1 MKRVM
6 LILAIAITA
15 SAQPGGRQRSITHPA
30 QLAPDW
36 KIEITTSGGITGGGT
51 GGLIVSANG
60 ALTITFG
67 SSPAARRCTFQ
78 LTPSE
83 LQTLAARVE
92 NLRPRSWMECYSL
105 ANVGTHCCDLIR
117 TNLTLSARNG
127 GDLYITSWLTGSE
140 LPQDL
145 RDLIETLKGP
155 AGVDSR
161 YRQLCATQ

>member
-1 MKRVM
+1 MVQLTCRGVNLGKVSPTGNSD
-6 LILAIAITA
+6 LAFALQA
-15 SAQPGGRQRSITHPA
+15 EAKSSPFF
-30 QLAPDW
+30 
-36 KIEITTSGGITGGGT
+36 TSDGT
-51 GGLIVSANG
+51 EVTSDIKEDPG

-78 LTPSE
+78 LTPAE

>member
-60 ALTITFG
+60 ALT
-67 SSPAARRCTFQ
+67 
-78 LTPSE
+78 
-83 LQTLAARVE
+83 
-92 NLRPRSWMECYSL
+92 
-105 ANVGTHCCDLIR
+105 
-117 TNLTLSARNG
+117 
-127 GDLYITSWLTGSE
+127 TG
-140 LPQDL
+140 
-145 RDLIETLKGP
+145 
-155 AGVDSR
+155 
-161 YRQLCATQ
+161 